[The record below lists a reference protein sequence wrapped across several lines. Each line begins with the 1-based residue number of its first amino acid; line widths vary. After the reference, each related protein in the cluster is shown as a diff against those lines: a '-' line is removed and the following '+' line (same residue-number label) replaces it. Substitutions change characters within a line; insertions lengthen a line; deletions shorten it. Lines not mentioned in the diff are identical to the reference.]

1 MGRIVSSVFRAGDA
15 ATAVAMYHA
24 ACEMPKGGGAGRG
37 RQGRSRRRSPTRSRT
52 WTSRRR
58 TGSACAPTTCR
69 SAQTGKSS
77 AARAWC
83 RSSRRRV
90 RCSGLWVPSCA
101 TRPRH
106 GPARAT
112 SRRGRWPSCTTR
124 RSGRAP
130 RAVMT
135 GTSLRRPTGRWLNPA
150 LSLPTEWS
158 RPEISVDA
166 GSWTRGPQGPLHQ
179 LSRHYQVIYLRER

>member
-1 MGRIVSSVFRAGDA
+1 M
-15 ATAVAMYHA
+15 
-24 ACEMPKGGGAGRG
+24 
-37 RQGRSRRRSPTRSRT
+37 RT

-69 SAQTGKSS
+69 SAPTGKSS

-90 RCSGLWVPSCA
+90 RCSGSWAPSCA

-112 SRRGRWPSCTTR
+112 SRRGRWPRCTKR

-135 GTSLRRPTGRWLNPA
+135 RPSWRRPPGRWSNPA
-150 LSLPTEWS
+150 LSLPTGWS
-158 RPEISVDA
+158 RPRISIDS
-166 GSWTRGPQGPLHQ
+166 GSWTQGPKSPLHQ
-179 LSRHYQVIYLRER
+179 LSRHYRAARGWQQFSMRPSRTPWHNSTFRRPTGSASVPITCRKGSTTR